1 MNDTTDLTHEEWQK
15 ARETEVKAAD
25 RAPASKDASLSDE
38 QGVIEPPSV
47 PKDESRE
54 SPPVR
59 APEDKQQQ
67 QKDKAA
73 PKEPPTPYAWVKS
86 ERKRLKER
94 EAALD
99 AREAALL
106 ARDRQG
112 GTQTQ
117 RAGVSLSGYS
127 VEEIERYASDWE
139 AEAERLER
147 VGAYDEADRKRELAG
162 QARAAIG
169 AGTLGTEA
177 VPTQPQQQGQTP
189 GFSDEEIRTGWA
201 AAEAELRAIDPD
213 FGKDG
218 SPLDLR
224 LKELLAAEPVYKQHP
239 RGIVAAYHYVSL
251 ELEKEARQAA
261 EDRIVELQDQLN
273 KLRSSLSVDGGSP
286 NAGLANARGSGRR
299 AEEMSLEE
307 LQAKL
312 TRDAWALDSR
322 R

>member
-1 MNDTTDLTHEEWQK
+1 MNDTTDVTHEEWQK

-25 RAPASKDASLSDE
+25 RAPASKDAPLSDE
-38 QGVIEPPSV
+38 QGVIEPPPV

-54 SPPVR
+54 SPPQR
-59 APEDKQQQ
+59 APEDKQQQQQ

-106 ARDRQG
+106 AQARQG
-112 GTQTQ
+112 GPQAQ
-117 RAGVSLSGYS
+117 RAGVNLAGYS
-127 VEEIERYASDWE
+127 AEEIERYASDWE

-162 QARAAIG
+162 QARTAIEAGALGAEAA
-169 AGTLGTEA
+169 T
-177 VPTQPQQQGQTP
+177 QQQQPT

-201 AAEAELRAIDPD
+201 AAEAELRAIDAD

-218 SPLDLR
+218 TPLDLR

-273 KLRSSLSVDGGSP
+273 KLRGSLSVDGASP
-286 NAGLANARGSGRR
+286 NASLAHRSGARR
-299 AEEMSLEE
+299 AEDMSLEE